1 MHKLFGAEPIPVP
14 SVQPRPNP
22 QAGRI
27 LIIED
32 DPQFQA
38 YVRSLLARKGYELD
52 ATNTGRD
59 GLQRVLGTKPDLL
72 ILDLQLPDIN
82 GIEVCRLL
90 RAAENTR
97 RLPVL
102 VMTARDDAGGV
113 LASAAAAVG
122 ANGFLVKNFGENEL
136 LSQVRRLLVPRKNI
150 AARVLARGRVLVDIE
165 TQRVW
170 IAGSQKT
177 IGPQRFELLC
187 ILLRRLEGV
196 SCEELVGQGWD
207 PATVRKT
214 IQRLKHDLGLKDA
227 IVCCRK
233 AYKFLG

>member
-1 MHKLFGAEPIPVP
+1 MHNLPDIQALPSLGAVTP
-14 SVQPRPNP
+14 PNP
-22 QAGRI
+22 QAARI

-32 DPQFQA
+32 DPHFQA

-59 GLQRVLGTKPDLL
+59 GLQRAVGTKPDLVL
-72 ILDLQLPDIN
+72 LDLQLPDIN

-90 RAAENTR
+90 RADEKTR

-113 LASAAAAVG
+113 LASAATAVG
-122 ANGFLVKNFGENEL
+122 ANGFLLKSFGENEL
-136 LSQVRRLLVPRKNI
+136 LSQVRRLLLSRRNV
-150 AARVLARGRVLVDIE
+150 ASSVLVRGRVLVQLE
-165 TQRVW
+165 AKKVW

-187 ILLRRLEGV
+187 LLLRNPEGV
-196 SCEELVGQGWD
+196 SCKELADKGWD

-227 IVCCRK
+227 IICSGK
-233 AYKFLG
+233 AYKLLG